1 MGHDGER
8 LAHTWVTL
16 EVEMR
21 WIKSLGGPLILLPR
35 DAVRR
40 WTGAYGPGGEE
51 DWDED
56 DTEYWRISE
65 EVTDFAEAV
74 DVAGASALVLANGS
88 SPTTFVEGERLFVQ
102 QLAKGSEPDVVGAVL
117 RLLPS
122 IAWQHATEW
131 VCEGPSL
138 LFDSARFGPEV
149 GPGDGLA
156 VDLTPGRYELRSAYR
171 QPDATADVFVAV
183 TMAVPL
189 S

>member
-1 MGHDGER
+1 
-8 LAHTWVTL
+8 
-16 EVEMR
+16 MR
-21 WIKSLGGPLILLPR
+21 WIRSLGGPLILLPH

-40 WTGAYGPGGEE
+40 WTGAYGPGGED
-51 DWDED
+51 DWDEE

-74 DVAGASALVLANGS
+74 DVAEASALVLANGS
-88 SPTTFVEGERLFVQ
+88 SPTTFVERERLFVQ
-102 QLAKGSEPDVVGAVL
+102 QLAKGSEPDVVAAVL

-122 IAWQHATEW
+122 IAWQHAAEW
-131 VCEGPSL
+131 VCEGPGL

-149 GPGDGLA
+149 GPGDGLP
-156 VDLTPGRYELRSAYR
+156 VDLAPGLYELRSAYR
-171 QPDATADVFVAV
+171 QPDPTADVFVAV